1 MEQPWGN
8 CTDNNCGMSRL
19 KASIARSAQILYDLD
34 RNRCRK
40 CSNCSN
46 DNFFTAMTLASSD
59 EMYDPRWP
67 LSVAG
72 IASGEEKEE
81 EEKGEEEEEEVL
93 ALPLPEDPV
102 SDAADAAAEPADA
115 AADAAAEGAE
125 GAEGGVPTDSAST
138 TETESDAEEVRF
150 EIEIAAV

>member
-1 MEQPWGN
+1 
-8 CTDNNCGMSRL
+8 
-19 KASIARSAQILYDLD
+19 
-34 RNRCRK
+34 
-40 CSNCSN
+40 
-46 DNFFTAMTLASSD
+46 MTLASSD

-81 EEKGEEEEEEVL
+81 EEKGEEEEEEEEEVL